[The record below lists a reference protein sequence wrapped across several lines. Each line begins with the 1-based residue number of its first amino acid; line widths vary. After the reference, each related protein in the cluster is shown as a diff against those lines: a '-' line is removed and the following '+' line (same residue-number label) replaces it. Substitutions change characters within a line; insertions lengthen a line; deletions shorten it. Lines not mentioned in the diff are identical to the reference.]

1 MASIFKSKFDNV
13 LKSISTLISGENS
26 EPEQK
31 DEFTRQCEDIDS
43 QISGLKARTHEMY
56 ADIGMIAIEKYGAE
70 DFGAIGE
77 NYKELQ
83 TQ

>member
-31 DEFTRQCEDIDS
+31 DESHPPVR
-43 QISGLKARTHEMY
+43 GH
-56 ADIGMIAIEKYGAE
+56 
-70 DFGAIGE
+70 
-77 NYKELQ
+77 
-83 TQ
+83 